1 MKLSII
7 IVNYNVKYFLEQC
20 LLSVKEAIKDIDAEV
35 IVVDNNSVDGSSAMM
50 KDKFPDIQLIENKQN
65 IGFSKA
71 NNQAIK
77 KCNGEYILLLNPDT
91 VVEEDSFKKCIEFM
105 DRHPNAGA
113 LTVKMIDGKGNFLP
127 ESKRAMPTPAV
138 SFYKIFGFS
147 RLFPRS
153 KKFAR
158 YHLGHLSEHEIH
170 QIEILPGA
178 FMFMRKSALEKSGLL
193 DENFFMYGE
202 DIDLSYRILQAGY
215 TNYYY
220 PETTIIHY
228 KGESTKKGS
237 INYVMLF
244 YKAMIIFA
252 QKHFSKRHAKIYSTL
267 IHSAIYFRAFLAI
280 ISRFLKKMALPSLD
294 FIMIYLFYYLFK
306 PVWESYKFHGSGSYP
321 EDFLYLAVPSYII
334 LWIFGLWMNRGYDKN
349 FSFWNILKGILTG
362 TAIILIIYALLPES
376 YRFSRALILIGTLAA
391 IFLAAFNRLLVHK
404 INFLPHQYIN
414 SSPHRIIMAGKQDEI
429 ARVKEMLHKI
439 KGNYTHLG
447 NVAPSSREETG
458 YLGSLDQLKEIVKI
472 NKVDE
477 VIFCARDIPSQE
489 IIQLMLQLS
498 IYDID
503 FKIAQPD
510 SVSIIGSNSIHDAG
524 ELYTIEINS
533 ISDNSNRRNK
543 RLLDILT
550 SIFVLLL
557 SPVFLMLLKK
567 SFQLLNNSILVLL
580 ACKTWV
586 GYIPD
591 EGVISGDLPQIKK
604 GVFYPVIYLPNN
616 KQQIE
621 RVNLEYAKNYRSYKD
636 LQIILAH
643 LRKFFIFS

>member
-1 MKLSII
+1 MKLSVI
-7 IVNYNVKYFLEQC
+7 IVNYNVKYFLEQS
-20 LLSVKEAIKDIDAEV
+20 LLSVQEAIKDIEAEV
-35 IVVDNNSVDGSSAMM
+35 IVVDNDSVDGSSAMV
-50 KDKFPDIQLIENKQN
+50 KEKFPDIQLIENKKN
-65 IGFSKA
+65 VGFSVA

-77 KCNGEYILLLNPDT
+77 KSRGEYILLLNPDT
-91 VVEEDSFKKCIEFM
+91 VVEEDSFKKCIQFM
-105 DRHPNAGA
+105 DNHPKAGA

-138 SFYKIFGFS
+138 SFYKIFGLS

-158 YHLGHLSEHEIH
+158 YHLGHLSENEIH
-170 QIEILPGA
+170 KIEILPGA
-178 FMFMRKSALEKSGLL
+178 FMFMRKSALDKSGLL

-202 DIDLSYRILQAGY
+202 DIDLSYRILEAGY
-215 TNYYY
+215 DNYYF
-220 PETTIIHY
+220 PETAIIHY

-252 QKHFSKRHAKIYSTL
+252 QKHFSKRHAKIYSIL

-280 ISRFLKKMALPSLD
+280 ISRFFKKMALPTLD
-294 FIMIYLFYYLFK
+294 FLLIYLFYYLIK
-306 PVWESYKFHGSGSYP
+306 PVWEGYKFHGSGAYP
-321 EDFLYLAVPSYII
+321 KDFLYWAVPSYVL

-349 FSFWNILKGILTG
+349 FRIWNILKGILTG

-376 YRFSRALILIGTLAA
+376 YRFSRALILIGSFAA
-391 IFLAAFNRLLVHK
+391 IILAAFNRLLIHN
-404 INFLPHQYIN
+404 IPFLPHQYIS
-414 SSPHRIIMAGKQDEI
+414 SSPHRIILAGKQDEI
-429 ARVKEMLHKI
+429 TRVKEMLKKI
-439 KGNYTHLG
+439 KGNYTHVG
-447 NVAPSSREETG
+447 NVAPSSSKDTG
-458 YLGSLDQLKEIVKI
+458 YLGSLDQLKEIVEI

-489 IIQLMLQLS
+489 IIQWMLQLS

-510 SVSIIGSNSIHDAG
+510 SVSIIGSNSIHNAG

-533 ISDNSNRRNK
+533 ISDSSNKKKK
-543 RLLDILT
+543 RLLDIITAL
-550 SIFVLLL
+550 FLLL
-557 SPVFLMLLKK
+557 ASPIILLLLKK
-567 SFQLLNNSILVLL
+567 PFQMLNNSILVLL
-580 ACKTWV
+580 GCKTWV

-591 EGVISGDLPQIKK
+591 EGVISGDLPKIRK
-604 GVFYPVIYLPNN
+604 GVFYPVLILPVN

-621 RVNLEYAKNYRSYKD
+621 RVNLEYAKNYRSFND
-636 LQIILAH
+636 LQIILAK
-643 LRKFFIFS
+643 LRKFFKFS